1 MWSVIAVHG
10 RAVRPQ
16 LLAVLAVMALLTVG
30 SVPLLKTYVVVP
42 TQAAPIPVIE
52 PQVPQVEGI
61 AISPPVDCSKVAC
74 MALTFDDGP
83 SPTVTPQ
90 ILDILDRHNAKAT
103 FFMIGWRIAG
113 NEALVRRIHASGHE
127 IGNHTWSH
135 RDLSSLS
142 PQEVEDEVAR
152 AQNAITAAGVPA
164 PNLFRAPYGAVDPM
178 VRRHIPMTVV
188 SWNIDPEDWHQ
199 KKPQKIIDHV
209 LAYAKPGA
217 IIDLHDIHQ
226 PTADAMDAMLT
237 GLEQNYHLVTVSELL
252 GLPPGQPGIFYGR

>member
-1 MWSVIAVHG
+1 MWRLTVS
-10 RAVRPQ
+10 RAKVVRPQ
-16 LLAVLAVMALLTVG
+16 VVATLAILLLGSIGALPAAQ
-30 SVPLLKTYVVVP
+30 SYVVVP
-42 TQAAPIPVIE
+42 TRAAPIPVIQ

-61 AISPPVDCSKVAC
+61 AVSTPVDCSRVAC

-113 NEALVRRIHASGHE
+113 NEALVQRIHASGHE

-135 RDLSSLS
+135 RDLSSLT
-142 PQEVEDEVAR
+142 PQEVEDDVAQ

-164 PNLFRAPYGAVDPM
+164 PRLFRAPYGAVDPM
-178 VRRHIPMTVV
+178 VRSHIPMTVV

-209 LAYAKPGA
+209 LTYAKPGA
-217 IIDLHDIHQ
+217 IVDLHDIHQ
-226 PTADAMDAMLT
+226 PTADALDAMLT
-237 GLEQNYHLVTVSELL
+237 GLEQNYRLVTVSELL